1 LRSLAA
7 LAAVLVVSV
16 LAYMPFCALVHRCG
30 CSWPWA
36 GADAACNV
44 HHASGPH
51 CPWCEHQALGAA
63 AGLGILGGQS
73 LLFHRLR
80 RRGFSVAASALGAAA
95 SFVVIAPLAAALLWI
110 PTDYPHLFRH
120 DARTRLGLPAGPVH
134 CVPRRGTIPP

>member
-1 LRSLAA
+1 MKSVAA
-7 LAAVLVVSV
+7 LAPVLLVSI

-36 GADAACNV
+36 GADAHCNV
-44 HHASGPH
+44 HQASGPH

-73 LLFHRLR
+73 LVFARLR
-80 RRGFSVAASALGAAA
+80 RRGLSPGVSALGAAA
-95 SFVVIAPLAAALLWI
+95 SFIVIAPLTASLLWI

-120 DARTRLGLPAGPVH
+120 DARAQLGLPAGPVH
-134 CVPRRGTIPP
+134 CGPMRGKISP